1 MKRIQSML
9 QYAKNDEICRSRQLL
24 AYFGEHNETKCQQC
38 DVCLAKETEEKEKE
52 FRRKIAE
59 EEIII
64 EDLKVIEKRKDD

>member
-1 MKRIQSML
+1 MR
-9 QYAKNDEICRSRQLL
+9 YAAHASCSPILVNN
-24 AYFGEHNETKCQQC
+24 NETKCQQC

>member
-1 MKRIQSML
+1 MPLTPVTRL
-9 QYAKNDEICRSRQLL
+9 
-24 AYFGEHNETKCQQC
+24 FGEHNETKCQQC

-64 EDLKVIEKRKDD
+64 EDLKVIEKG